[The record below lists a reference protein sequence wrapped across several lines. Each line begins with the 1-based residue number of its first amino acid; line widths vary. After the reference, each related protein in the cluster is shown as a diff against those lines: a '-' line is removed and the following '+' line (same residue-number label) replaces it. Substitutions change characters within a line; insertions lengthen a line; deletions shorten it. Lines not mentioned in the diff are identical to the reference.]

1 MAAENLDFEMAFRM
15 YSQACDYA
23 QALGLHNMDGEDGAK
38 KLVRPGMSDEDRR
51 GFWDLIQCDTMFRLL
66 FNKPPSISG
75 RVWKVNFPWLEP
87 SSAGAPDTDDA
98 TAFLVRS
105 RVTLIQ
111 IRFFEMVEGTA
122 AYDSELLHKTE
133 ELCSEILELYESWE
147 VVSAFLLGHLN
158 TER

>member
-1 MAAENLDFEMAFRM
+1 M
-15 YSQACDYA
+15 YSKACDYA

-38 KLVRPGMSDEDRR
+38 KFIRPGMSDEDRR
-51 GFWDLIQCDTMFRLL
+51 GFWDLIQCDTMFRLI

-87 SSAGAPDTDDA
+87 SSAGAPETDDA

-111 IRFFEMVEGTA
+111 IRFFAMLEETA

-133 ELCSEILELYESWE
+133 DLCSEVLELYESWD
-147 VVSAFLLGHLN
+147 VVRDLTDGSLGYRTLTDHP
-158 TER
+158 